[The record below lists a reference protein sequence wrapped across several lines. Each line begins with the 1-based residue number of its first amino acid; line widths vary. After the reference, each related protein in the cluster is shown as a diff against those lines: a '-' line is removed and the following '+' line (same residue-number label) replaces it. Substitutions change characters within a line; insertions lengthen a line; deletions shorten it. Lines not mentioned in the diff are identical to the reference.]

1 MRYVIAYDCTLLL
14 PFTPHALSFF
24 RCKKGRKI
32 IMRAAKNA
40 GGVQLRTQS
49 TQTTQPHHHA
59 EATGN
64 TATTAPSVAARTM

>member
-32 IMRAAKNA
+32 IMLAAKNA
-40 GGVQLRTQS
+40 GEVHLG